1 MLDFDLVI
9 IGGGPA
15 GVAAAQSAA
24 SKNLKV
30 LLLERESKLGGI
42 LKQCIHDGFG
52 LLRFKEKLTGPEYA
66 SRFIKNLLKKI
77 KIATFAFASRIEKHN
92 DYYQVNYVD
101 QEGFHLVHTKNIILA
116 TGCRERTRNQL
127 LIPGMRGVGIYTA
140 GMVQHLV
147 NILGISPCLNP
158 VIIGSGDIGLIMA
171 RRLTLEGAKVVGVY
185 EIKDEPSG
193 LMRNIAQ
200 CLDDYDIPLYL
211 SKTVTK
217 IIGTNRVEAV
227 EISTVDSNFTPIPGT
242 EEIVA
247 CDALVLAV
255 GLIPEN
261 ELAEG
266 LNIKMDPRTK
276 GPVVDQNLMTSESGI
291 FACGNCLHVN
301 DLVDYVSENAEIA
314 AQAVKKNYL
323 PRTLVPVHLGANIH
337 YLLPQVID
345 LSSTLDIIFYFR
357 SKKRLGPCKLVL
369 SHNGEKVWEKNYLK
383 LFPPEMERIRIN
395 LEPYHLSNLSNL
407 EFRIEVK

>member
-1 MLDFDLVI
+1 M
-9 IGGGPA
+9 
-15 GVAAAQSAA
+15 
-24 SKNLKV
+24 
-30 LLLERESKLGGI
+30 
-42 LKQCIHDGFG
+42 
-52 LLRFKEKLTGPEYA
+52 RFKEKLTGPEYA

-314 AQAVKKNYL
+314 AQAVKRITYSVL
-323 PRTLVPVHLGANIH
+323 CSCP
-337 YLLPQVID
+337 
-345 LSSTLDIIFYFR
+345 FR
-357 SKKRLGPCKLVL
+357 C
-369 SHNGEKVWEKNYLK
+369 
-383 LFPPEMERIRIN
+383 
-395 LEPYHLSNLSNL
+395 
-407 EFRIEVK
+407 